1 MNGLNFYLRFSAI
14 LIFAILHVYWRI
26 SEKGVSKALE
36 FKNPLASLFEKSF
49 LSYAQFIVVLQLA
62 GLSLFPKPQFPVI
75 IQILAILICL
85 KGLII
90 CIVAHK
96 TLGKNWTNA
105 KDYKN
110 STTTH
115 LVSSGIYGYIRHPIY
130 LGLILVFTGSEM
142 LANSYLI
149 ILLPLLY
156 LWFYNQAKK
165 EEGLLLVRFGK
176 QYESYLS
183 KTKMFLPYLI

>member
-1 MNGLNFYLRFSAI
+1 MNDLNFYFRITAI
-14 LIFAILHVYWRI
+14 LVFAILHSYWRI
-26 SEKGVSKALE
+26 ADKGFSKALE

-62 GLSLFPKPQFPVI
+62 GLSLFPKPQFPII
-75 IQILAILICL
+75 IQVLAILVCFT
-85 KGLII
+85 GLVV
-90 CIVAHK
+90 CIAARR

-110 STTTH
+110 SSTAH
-115 LVSSGIYGYIRHPIY
+115 LVSSGIYSYIRHPIY
-130 LGLILVFTGSEM
+130 LGLSLVFTGSEI

-156 LWFYNQAKK
+156 FWFYNQAKK

-176 QYESYLS
+176 QYKNYLS

>member
-1 MNGLNFYLRFSAI
+1 MNFLNLYLRFMAI
-14 LIFAILHVYWRI
+14 LIFAILHIYWRI
-26 SEKGVSKALE
+26 SEKGIAKALE

-62 GLSLFPKPQFPVI
+62 GLSLFPKPQFPI
-75 IQILAILICL
+75 IFQFMAILICL
-85 KGLII
+85 SGLVV
-90 CIVAHK
+90 CIAARK

-105 KDYKN
+105 KDYKQN
-110 STTTH
+110 PTAR
-115 LVSSGIYGYIRHPIY
+115 LVSSGIYSYIRHPIY
-130 LGLILVFTGSEM
+130 LGLILVFTGSEI

-149 ILLPLLY
+149 VLLPLLY

-176 QYESYLS
+176 QYKSYLS
-183 KTKMFLPYLI
+183 KTKMFLPFLI

>member
-1 MNGLNFYLRFSAI
+1 MNDLNFYLRLATI
-14 LIFAILHVYWRI
+14 LIFAILHGYWRI
-26 SEKGVSKALE
+26 SEKGFSKALE

-62 GLSLFPKPQFPVI
+62 GLSLFPKPQFSII

-90 CIVAHK
+90 CIAARR

-105 KDYKN
+105 KDYKH
-110 STTTH
+110 SPTAH
-115 LVSSGIYGYIRHPIY
+115 LVSSGIYSYVRHPIY

-149 ILLPLLY
+149 VLLPLLY
-156 LWFYNQAKK
+156 LWLYNQAKK
-165 EEGLLLVRFGK
+165 EEELLLVRFGK
-176 QYESYLS
+176 QYKGYLS
-183 KTKMFLPYLI
+183 KTKMFIPYLI

>member
-1 MNGLNFYLRFSAI
+1 MNFYLRLTAI
-14 LIFAILHVYWRI
+14 LIFAILHSYWRI
-26 SEKGVSKALE
+26 ADKGISKALQ

-90 CIVAHK
+90 CITARR

-105 KDYKN
+105 KDYKQ
-110 STTTH
+110 SPAAH
-115 LVSSGIYGYIRHPIY
+115 LVSSGIYSYIRHPIY
-130 LGLILVFTGSEM
+130 LGLILVFTGSEI
-142 LANSYLI
+142 LASSYLI
-149 ILLPLLY
+149 IFLPLLY

-165 EEGLLLVRFGK
+165 EEVLLLARFGK

-183 KTKMFLPYLI
+183 KTRMFIPYLI

>member
-1 MNGLNFYLRFSAI
+1 MDNLNFYLRITAI
-14 LIFAILHVYWRI
+14 LVFAVLHIYWRI
-26 SEKGVSKALE
+26 SEKGFSKALE

-75 IQILAILICL
+75 VQILAILTCV
-85 KGLII
+85 KGLIL
-90 CIVAHK
+90 CITARK

-105 KDYKN
+105 KDYKHN
-110 STTTH
+110 PAAH
-115 LVSSGIYGYIRHPIY
+115 LISSGIYSYIRHPIY
-130 LGLILVFTGSEM
+130 LGLIFIFTGSEM

-149 ILLPLLY
+149 IFLPLLY
-156 LWFYNQAKK
+156 LWFYNQAIK

-176 QYESYLS
+176 QYENYIA
-183 KTKMFLPYLI
+183 KTKTFLPYLI